1 MAKARRREERFIE
14 RLAGAAKKESPLRL
28 VMQLAWTAGP
38 VTYLALQ
45 GGYLLG
51 YQQPAPTNLLLYFAS
66 YTVITGVI
74 AAVSRIIYKATRG
87 HAVEKARH
95 DLLAAL
101 DVLPDLIVRTRNL
114 GLAYYGADARRILA
128 AGYVLENPDAS
139 PEGVRIAVADLTDD
153 PVLADLAARIEL
165 FRRSGLMGR
174 ARDLIDG
181 LSHGARPHVERL
193 TPIAPVTA
201 ALLENRLAGIV
212 PEKRKGRTRSEGFLP
227 RALSAVESGEL
238 ALLSLRDVEEVVTLA
253 IEIIAGRTFDLI
265 RVHYHGDR
273 RFSEVAE
280 ELQQARRAYRRAFRT
295 LAGRIRVMA
304 ETLYA
309 TKAVK
314 SIAAASP
321 RLTDVALLWRN
332 VQAGLKEVAASLQKQ
347 VDKPNDRERRQREFR
362 DLGRRFLRARTLYRA
377 VTRAVDHSERA
388 IKRVDDVR
396 KRYFAV
402 RAQLGRGQEL
412 RVVTRLPPSG
422 VVAVRLETEAL
433 VVSEESRL
441 KIAARVR
448 ELAETTEIVERGLAQ
463 DVAFAEAEEVVKGF
477 AVEVVAILD
486 EFLPLHRLPVQV
498 AVEASRAAFVGALET
513 GLTAQTK
520 AGWLAALVA
529 SVEPDWEP
537 TLIRLLQALV
547 DDHGLSIDPSGAEA
561 LAEQFAARPEKI
573 TAIEPAG
580 QAKEV
585 ERERRI
591 EAPPWPREYEDLAAK
606 VEKSIRKSG

>member
-28 VMQLAWTAGP
+28 VLQLAWTAGP

-51 YQQPAPTNLLLYFAS
+51 YQQPAPINLLLYFAA
-66 YTVITGVI
+66 YTVITGFI

-87 HAVEKARH
+87 HAVEKARN

-101 DVLPDLIVRTRNL
+101 DVMPDLIVRTRNL
-114 GLAYYGADARRILA
+114 GLAYYGTDGRRILA
-128 AGYVLENPDAS
+128 AGYILENPDAS

-153 PVLADLAARIEL
+153 PVLADIAARIEL
-165 FRRSGLMGR
+165 FRKAGLIGR
-174 ARDLIDG
+174 ATDLIEG
-181 LSHGARPHVERL
+181 LAQSARSQAERL
-193 TPIAPVTA
+193 MPVAPVTA
-201 ALLENRLAGIV
+201 SLLETRLKGIV
-212 PEKRKGRTRSEGFLP
+212 PVKRKGRERSEGFLP

-238 ALLSLRDVEEVVTLA
+238 AVLSLRDVEEIVTLA

-273 RFSEVAE
+273 RFAEVSE

-295 LAGRIRVMA
+295 LTGRIRVMA

-321 RLTDVALLWRN
+321 RLKDVALLWRD
-332 VQAGLKEVAASLQKQ
+332 VQAGLKEVAATLEK
-347 VDKPNDRERRQREFR
+347 RMERARRHRDVR
-362 DLGRRFLRARTLYRA
+362 DLSRRFLRARTLYRA
-377 VTRAVDHSERA
+377 VVRAVEHSDRA
-388 IKRVDDVR
+388 LKRLDGVR
-396 KRYFAV
+396 NRYVGV
-402 RAQLGRGQEL
+402 RSKLARGQDL
-412 RVVTRLPPSG
+412 RVFTRIPPSG
-422 VVAVRLETEAL
+422 VVAVRLETETL

-441 KIAARVR
+441 KIAARIR
-448 ELAETTEIVERGLAQ
+448 ELSETTEIVDRNLGP
-463 DVAFAEAEEVVKGF
+463 DVDFAAAEEAVKGF
-477 AVEVVAILD
+477 AVEIVATLD

-498 AVEASRAAFVGALET
+498 AIEASRAAFVGSLEA

-537 TLIRLLQALV
+537 TLIRLLKALV
-547 DDHGLSIDPSGAEA
+547 DDHGLSIDPESAAE
-561 LAEQFAARPEKI
+561 LAEYFDTSVEQLATIRP
-573 TAIEPAG
+573 TG
-580 QAKEV
+580 QAKDV
-585 ERERRI
+585 ERGRRI
-591 EAPPWPREYEDLAAK
+591 EAPPWPREYEELAAK
-606 VEKSIRKSG
+606 VEKSLRKS